1 MGSDAHPLKNLDCVF
16 LSVKNERSLVR
27 RGRAGFTLIEL
38 LVVML
43 IVAMISSVVVLNL
56 PPPRGEEKNE
66 AEVFAARLDAASEMA
81 VMTGAMFGLEVSE
94 GGYRYYR
101 YERGVWQNATDRR
114 LALGAFPADIAVE
127 FTLTDPAANNEAA
140 EENPRE
146 KDKEAPAP
154 SIFFTPTG
162 ETTPLTAKFVSRRGN
177 ISVSL
182 DAAGNVT
189 MEQP

>member
-1 MGSDAHPLKNLDCVF
+1 MDRPVK
-16 LSVKNERSLVR
+16 LSR
-27 RGRAGFTLIEL
+27 RACAGFTLIEL

-43 IVAMISSVVVLNL
+43 LVAMISSVIVLNL

-66 AEVFAARLDAASEMA
+66 AEVFAARLDAASELA

-94 GGYRYYR
+94 EGYRYYR
-101 YERGVWQNATDRR
+101 YDRGVWETAIDRR
-114 LALGAFPADIAVE
+114 LAVGAFSPDIAVE
-127 FTLTDPAANNEAA
+127 FTLTDPAAKNEAA

-162 ETTPLTAKFVSRRGN
+162 ETTPLNAKFVSRRGDV
-177 ISVSL
+177 SVSL

-189 MEQP
+189 MDTP